1 MSNISENIKQI
12 CKENGYKQEYI
23 AKKLGVTQGTLA
35 GKLSNDN
42 NIKYSLILEIS
53 NITKIPIIDI
63 IAYPEKYV
71 LKIDQ
76 CSQCKEKDDIVRNLN
91 NYIKILE
98 TKIKRE

>member
-1 MSNISENIKQI
+1 MDDISSKIKRV

-23 AKKLGVTQGTLA
+23 ANKLGITQGTLA
-35 GKLSNDN
+35 GKLAKGDD
-42 NIKYSLILEIS
+42 IKFSLLLEIS

-63 IAYPEKYV
+63 LTYPEKYV
-71 LKIDQ
+71 LEIKH
-76 CSQCKEKDDIVRNLN
+76 CASCNEKDDVIRNLN